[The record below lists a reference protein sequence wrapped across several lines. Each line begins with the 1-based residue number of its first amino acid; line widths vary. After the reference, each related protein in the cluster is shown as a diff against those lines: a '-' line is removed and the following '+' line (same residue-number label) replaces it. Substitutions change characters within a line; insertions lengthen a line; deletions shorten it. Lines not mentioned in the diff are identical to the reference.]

1 MDKSCAICFLISIFL
16 EVNCKFIVFKEG
28 QTISISALDW
38 KKYIR
43 ILSGIQQ
50 ISKIKYSSTKCIRL
64 HCILFLSV
72 LRFIFCS
79 VVQKSFEKKLYLLR
93 FRCFINIPMEYKLL
107 KICLLT
113 VYANFLGS
121 YISYNNST
129 FAVRLL
135 LNRQKRG
142 KKVIIMEIRKQY
154 HFSQGIQFKMACRS
168 RNADTK
174 LLPSRTFS

>member
-1 MDKSCAICFLISIFL
+1 MYMI
-16 EVNCKFIVFKEG
+16 
-28 QTISISALDW
+28 T
-38 KKYIR
+38 
-43 ILSGIQQ
+43 
-50 ISKIKYSSTKCIRL
+50 L
-64 HCILFLSV
+64 HPFLSV
-72 LRFIFCS
+72 VRYIFCS
-79 VVQKSFEKKLYLLR
+79 EVQKSFEKELYLLR

-121 YISYNNST
+121 YISISYNNST
-129 FAVRLL
+129 FVFAVRLL

-142 KKVIIMEIRKQY
+142 KEVIIMEIRKQY